1 MFKFVFRFLLALLL
15 VPGATSQAAD
25 LAAWS
30 PQIEDHPS
38 TVALRSFLDRFQAQT
53 GQASKQM
60 LPIEVGKDQAKLLD
74 SIREGEIGVAVLT
87 GSAVGKMAPMAEV
100 MRLPFILR
108 NSRQMFS
115 LLEGELGQ
123 DMEKRLAASG
133 MVLLGWYDGGS
144 RAIYS
149 RDKLDS
155 AAALKQV
162 KIRVPARKDL
172 TSLVS
177 SLGGTPLQLEYK
189 AVNSAFD
196 ERKID
201 AAEND
206 LLSYESEGHYKRAR
220 YYYLNNNHI
229 VQFEALVV
237 SKRVW
242 DRLSPAQREAVMASG
257 KESAKL
263 NRDLWTQRMAK
274 ARTRLEKEGVKFVEY
289 GDSSVLLSRVA
300 AIYKPYMQNPATQDL
315 LVRLM
320 TSRS

>member
-1 MFKFVFRFLLALLL
+1 MSSFLNRFLLVLCVAAAL
-15 VPGATSQAAD
+15 PAQAAD
-25 LAAWS
+25 FSAWS
-30 PQIEDHPS
+30 PQIEEHPS
-38 TVALRSFLDRFQAQT
+38 TVALRSFLERFQAAT
-53 GQASKQM
+53 GQAPKQL
-60 LPIEVGKDQAKLLD
+60 LPVAAGKDQTKLLE
-74 SIREGEIGVAVLT
+74 SIRKGDIGVAVLS
-87 GSAVGKMAPMAEV
+87 GSAVGKVAPMAEV

-108 NSRQMFS
+108 NSRQMFG

-123 DMEKRLAASG
+123 DMEQRLAASG

-149 RDKLDS
+149 RNKLDS
-155 AAALKQV
+155 AAALQQV
-162 KIRVPARKDL
+162 KIRVPERRDL

-177 SLGGTPLQLEYK
+177 SLGGTPLQLPYK
-189 AVNSAFD
+189 DVNTAF
-196 ERKID
+196 ESGQID

-206 LLSYESEGHYKRAR
+206 LLSYEAEGHYKRAR

-237 SKRVW
+237 SKALW
-242 DRLSPAQREAVMASG
+242 DRLSPAQREAVMKSG
-257 KESAKL
+257 KESARF
-263 NRDLWTQRMAK
+263 NRDIWTQRMAK

-300 AIYKPYMQNPATQDL
+300 AIYKPYMQNPATQGL